1 MNIRK
6 IAKMLGLVVKICRYC
21 KKEFIAKTSWQEVC
35 PCEKCQRKRNAEKQ
49 KRWRD
54 KKAKM

>member
-1 MNIRK
+1 MNIHK

-21 KKEFIAKTSWQEVC
+21 KKEFIAKSPWQEVC
-35 PCEKCQRKRNAEKQ
+35 QSIGCQRKRNAEKQ
-49 KRWRD
+49 KTWRD